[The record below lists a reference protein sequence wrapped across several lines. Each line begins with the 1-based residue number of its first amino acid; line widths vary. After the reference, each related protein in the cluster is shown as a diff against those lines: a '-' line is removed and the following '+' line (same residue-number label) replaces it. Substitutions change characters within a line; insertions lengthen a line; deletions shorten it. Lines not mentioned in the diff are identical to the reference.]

1 MDMAFPSFVQF
12 IVVPVILPLLPP
24 AAVMFLTEEQPPAIE
39 KNVEE
44 FTATDSSESTDKS
57 ES

>member
-1 MDMAFPSFVQF
+1 MDMALPSFFQL

-24 AAVMFLTEEQPPAIE
+24 AAVMFITDTETPAIE

-44 FTATDSSESTDKS
+44 FTATDSSESTDNS